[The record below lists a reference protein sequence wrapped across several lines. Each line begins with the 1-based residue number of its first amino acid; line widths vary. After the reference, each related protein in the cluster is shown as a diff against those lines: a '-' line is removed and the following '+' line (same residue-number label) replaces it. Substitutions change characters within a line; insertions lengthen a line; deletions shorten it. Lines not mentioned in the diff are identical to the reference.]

1 MWFDLSR
8 AVIYCF
14 CYYYYI
20 IGHCLFLSM
29 KLKCCPA
36 LCLFAL
42 KKKKKFDY
50 LCIIIYYSIHANVRT
65 GRNEEISFF
74 SLSFLLAMKFLS
86 VKKRNVVVNVTAMA
100 DSANKCG
107 PPSYAVEDSRKRW
120 TNMECTK

>member
-1 MWFDLSR
+1 
-8 AVIYCF
+8 
-14 CYYYYI
+14 
-20 IGHCLFLSM
+20 M

-74 SLSFLLAMKFLS
+74 FFIFSFGHEVF
-86 VKKRNVVVNVTAMA
+86 KREKE
-100 DSANKCG
+100 KCSG
-107 PPSYAVEDSRKRW
+107 ERD
-120 TNMECTK
+120 CHG